1 MYTMNSHVRYSEADH
16 NGLITPDAL
25 INYFQDCTMVHSELC
40 GRGVTNASKAEGY
53 WFLASWQADI
63 IRTPKLFENINIT
76 TIPYEFKGFFGSR
89 NFLITTDD
97 GEELV
102 KANSVWIYLDSHTHS
117 PARIPKEEG
126 AAYGEIGPKLDM
138 EYLPSK
144 IKVTY
149 ELTPYAPVPVDIQQI
164 DTNEHV
170 NNCEYIRTFM
180 SATGAVDMP
189 RRIRAEYRQ
198 AAVMGDIFHPYVNKD
213 DARCIADLRGE
224 DGTSYAVVEFIYE
237 KE

>member
-1 MYTMNSHVRYSEADH
+1 MNSHVRYSEADH

-102 KANSVWIYLDSHTHS
+102 KANSVWIYLD
-117 PARIPKEEG
+117 
-126 AAYGEIGPKLDM
+126 
-138 EYLPSK
+138 
-144 IKVTY
+144 
-149 ELTPYAPVPVDIQQI
+149 
-164 DTNEHV
+164 
-170 NNCEYIRTFM
+170 
-180 SATGAVDMP
+180 
-189 RRIRAEYRQ
+189 
-198 AAVMGDIFHPYVNKD
+198 
-213 DARCIADLRGE
+213 
-224 DGTSYAVVEFIYE
+224 
-237 KE
+237 